1 MDLNAIRKRLGQL
14 QTTNNRTSSLW
25 KPQPGKTQIRV
36 VPYEF
41 NKDNPFI
48 ELFFHYNLNNRSY
61 LSPIS
66 FGRPDPI
73 EEFAQKLKGS
83 GNKEDYQLSKKL
95 EAKMRTFAPVIVR
108 GEESQGVKFWGF
120 GKTVYQELLSIIAD
134 PDYGDITDPKNG
146 RDVTL
151 EFKTAEETGASFPST
166 SIRVKPNQTPIT
178 EDSNVLERIKETQK
192 EITDIYQELSYE
204 ELTNVL
210 NEWLNPDEESTEET
224 SVKEQPKS
232 ENEFDKKLAEDKAKK
247 ESANKVQDASQQFDD
262 LFNN

>member
-25 KPQPGKTQIRV
+25 KPQPGKTQIRI

-73 EEFAQKLKGS
+73 EEFAQKLKAS
-83 GNKEDYQLSKKL
+83 GNKEDYQLSRKL
-95 EAKMRTFAPVIVR
+95 EAKMRAFAPVIVR

-134 PDYGDITDPKNG
+134 PEYGDISDPVNG
-146 RDVTL
+146 RDVSV
-151 EFKTAEETGASFPST
+151 EFISAEESGASFPKT
-166 SIRVKPNQTPIT
+166 NIRVKPNQTPISD
-178 EDSNVLERIKETQK
+178 EPSVLEKVKTSQK
-192 EITDIYQELSYE
+192 DITEIYQEQSYE
-204 ELTNVL
+204 DLTNVL
-210 NEWLNPDEESTEET
+210 NEWLNPSEDSTEEEEVKQESVST
-224 SVKEQPKS
+224 SDLGTSKVKDTS
-232 ENEFDKKLAEDKAKK
+232 EAFDE
-247 ESANKVQDASQQFDD
+247 
-262 LFNN
+262 LFNS

>member
-25 KPQPGKTQIRV
+25 KPQPGKTQIRI
-36 VPYEF
+36 VPYEL

-73 EEFAQKLKGS
+73 EEFAQKLRAS
-83 GNKEDYQLSKKL
+83 GNKEDYQLSRKL

-108 GEESQGVKFWGF
+108 GEEKSGVKFWGF

-134 PDYGDITDPKNG
+134 PDYGDITDPVNG
-146 RDVTL
+146 RDVVV
-151 EFKTAEETGASFPST
+151 EFLSAEETGASFPKT
-166 SIRVKPNQTPIT
+166 NIRVKPNQTPVSD
-178 EDSNVLERIKETQK
+178 EPEVLELVKKQQDIR
-192 EITDIYQELSYE
+192 DIYQEQSYDD
-204 ELTNVL
+204 LTEVL
-210 NEWLNPDEESTEET
+210 NEWLNPDETSSEEETEESSTVSTNQLSET
-224 SVKEQPKS
+224 S
-232 ENEFDKKLAEDKAKK
+232 
-247 ESANKVQDASQQFDD
+247 KVSKTADAFDD
-262 LFNN
+262 LFNS

>member
-25 KPQPGKTQIRV
+25 KPQPGKTQIRI
-36 VPYEF
+36 VPYAF
-41 NKDNPFI
+41 NKENPFI

-73 EEFAQKLKGS
+73 EEFAQKLKAS

-134 PDYGDITDPKNG
+134 PDYGDITDAVNG
-146 RDVTL
+146 RDVVV
-151 EFKTAEETGASFPST
+151 EFISAEESGASFPKT
-166 SIRVKPNQTPIT
+166 NIRVKPNQTPISD
-178 EDSNVLERIKETQK
+178 EPAVLEKVKTSQK
-192 EITDIYQELSYE
+192 DITEIYQEQSYDD
-204 ELTNVL
+204 LTNVL
-210 NEWLNPDEESTEET
+210 NEWLNPNEDSTEEVKQESVST
-224 SVKEQPKS
+224 SDLGTSKVKDTS
-232 ENEFDKKLAEDKAKK
+232 EAFDE
-247 ESANKVQDASQQFDD
+247 
-262 LFNN
+262 LFNS

>member
-25 KPQPGKTQIRV
+25 KPQPGNQQIRI
-36 VPYEF
+36 VPYHF

-73 EEFAQKLKGS
+73 EEFAQKLKAS

-108 GEESQGVKFWGF
+108 GEESQGVKLWGF

-134 PDYGDITDPKNG
+134 PDYGDIK
-146 RDVTL
+146 R
-151 EFKTAEETGASFPST
+151 S
-166 SIRVKPNQTPIT
+166 
-178 EDSNVLERIKETQK
+178 
-192 EITDIYQELSYE
+192 
-204 ELTNVL
+204 
-210 NEWLNPDEESTEET
+210 
-224 SVKEQPKS
+224 
-232 ENEFDKKLAEDKAKK
+232 
-247 ESANKVQDASQQFDD
+247 
-262 LFNN
+262 